1 MDPILIRSARDEV
14 DTGCG
19 AVTFTDQRSVWTSP
33 QRVNSSPPGP
43 PQTAHS
49 QSNQCQIMGYLL
61 NNQKGIIAL
70 DVKEAVRGEHYLSA
84 SSKN

>member
-1 MDPILIRSARDEV
+1 MTIGRYGHRHKGSIAAPR
-14 DTGCG
+14 
-19 AVTFTDQRSVWTSP
+19 
-33 QRVNSSPPGP
+33 GP
-43 PQTAHS
+43 PQMAHS